1 MASKPSD
8 TLDWVATGKR
18 TDPGGTL
25 RTNGYDPGNRLASQH
40 INFILKL
47 LTDWI
52 KYISDQVFTGQ
63 VEATGNFLTSAGN
76 ITATAGRMTGAHVVT
91 GDADVGHTTRTVILS
106 GPSFIPQRPSAN
118 KSSLIDAAQP
128 GVWGTI
134 PATTEKW
141 EAPLEGLQ
149 HNQTITEVR
158 VRIKDDGVVG
168 MTMKLWKNTFNTQVQ
183 IGATQTSA
191 GNGTNQE
198 LVLGGLTEV
207 AAAGSGYVI
216 EISQPGTAFCALY
229 SGQYSTTR
237 TV

>member
-1 MASKPSD
+1 MAAKPSD
-8 TLDWVATGKR
+8 TIDWIAAGVTTDPGAKRTSGYTIGNRLPAKHLNFLLVLLTAWVKYLSDLAFTGNMTVSGSGAFGTTLNATGK
-18 TDPGGTL
+18 
-25 RTNGYDPGNRLASQH
+25 
-40 INFILKL
+40 I
-47 LTDWI
+47 
-52 KYISDQVFTGQ
+52 
-63 VEATGNFLTSAGN
+63 
-76 ITATAGRMTGAHVVT
+76 TGANVVT
-91 GDADVGHTTRTVILS
+91 GDADVGHSTRTVLLS

-149 HNQTITEVR
+149 HNQTITEIR
-158 VRIKDDGVVG
+158 VRLKDDGVVG

-198 LVLGGLTEV
+198 LILGGLTEV

-229 SGQYSTTR
+229 SGQFSVTR